1 MRRLY
6 VSYENKKGTYLREA
20 KLCWLERN
28 VLIRLQGVHVSSGTR
43 AECYL
48 SEVLPKIC
56 VIFEVGVI

>member
-6 VSYENKKGTYLREA
+6 ESGENEKGTYLGEA

-28 VLIRLQGVHVSSGTR
+28 VLIGLKGVSVGSGTR
-43 AECYL
+43 GECYL
-48 SEVLPKIC
+48 SEVLPKIR